1 MTDTK
6 RLKDRIDQSG
16 LKLQWIA
23 EQLGLTRFGL
33 YKKISGESDFRQ
45 QEIARL
51 SEILGLSA
59 EDRDAL
65 FFAPKHDRGDADDAR
80 QGSPG
85 GDQED
90 ERRKA

>member
-1 MTDTK
+1 LTDTK

-33 YKKISGESDFRQ
+33 YKKLSGESDFRQ
-45 QEIARL
+45 QEIAKL
-51 SEILGLSA
+51 SEILELSA

-65 FFAPKHDRGDADDAR
+65 FFAPKVEKN
-80 QGSPG
+80 STEG
-85 GDQED
+85 GE
-90 ERRKA
+90 A

>member
-33 YKKISGESDFRQ
+33 YKKLSGESDFRQ

-51 SEILGLSA
+51 SEILELSA

-65 FFAPKHDRGDADDAR
+65 FFASKVEKI
-80 QGSPG
+80 STEG
-85 GDQED
+85 GE
-90 ERRKA
+90 A

>member
-33 YKKISGESDFRQ
+33 YKKLSGESDFRQ

-51 SEILGLSA
+51 SEILELSA

-65 FFAPKHDRGDADDAR
+65 FFAPMVEKN
-80 QGSPG
+80 STEG
-85 GDQED
+85 GE
-90 ERRKA
+90 A